1 MEKGAPACGHDRS
14 LSGRK
19 DNRKGISAHFWFWAG
34 MLLMGISVLPNLILG
49 QESIFTYHD
58 QLDGEMIAYI
68 LQAKHLFS
76 GDVLPEFMG
85 GMSKTALTLPA
96 PVFVLLFLGGD
107 YFAAL
112 TVMLLVGRLTGFA
125 GMFLLV
131 SHLTKRTSVAAAA
144 GVLYGFLPFLPVYGL
159 SQYGIPLLFWC
170 GLKLREGKRL
180 VCAYCATALFGFSSS
195 LVLAGFGLL
204 GVGVVVFLWD
214 LFKKKHSWH
223 FLAAWQLL
231 LVVYVAEN
239 FRLLC
244 QLAGIGDSF
253 VSHKAEYVLNATPFW
268 RLFWQDLFVGG
279 QHSEGHHGVLLLVLL
294 AVLAVVLAVCLL
306 LESRASEEPEH
317 FPEKTLGT
325 HSEQSASGVRGERPE
340 RSAPGVLGRL
350 PGETIR
356 NLKNMGLCMG
366 IAVCLALGAAFW
378 GSSSGMALRG
388 DLGTLGA
395 FQLDRLLWMA
405 PCLWYLAA
413 ACGFSALW
421 SLLGQ
426 KRGLGRMAAGC
437 GMAAVTLAAAAAGF
451 RILMIGDI
459 KSNIQKLRNPQYG
472 LLSYS
477 DYYAVGVMEQVRDF
491 LAEQTGKGQDEYYVV
506 SLGIDPAAA
515 LYHGFHSLDGYSNN
529 YSLDY
534 KHLFRRAIAPELDKS
549 EYLESYFDTWG
560 NRCYLFSAEC
570 PGYYTIEKNRFS
582 FQEYQVDVDVLEQMG
597 AEYLLSAAPI
607 GNAGQQG
614 LRLMRETPFETQDSY
629 YQIYVY
635 AIGG

>member
-14 LSGRK
+14 SSGRK

-170 GLKLREGKRL
+170 GLKLREGKYL
-180 VCAYCATALFGFSSS
+180 VCAYCCTALFGFSSS

-268 RLFWQDLFVGG
+268 HLFWQDLFVGG
-279 QHSEGHHGVLLLVLL
+279 QHSEGHHGVLLLILL

-317 FPEKTLGT
+317 SLEKTLGT

-356 NLKNMGLCMG
+356 N
-366 IAVCLALGAAFW
+366 I
-378 GSSSGMALRG
+378 
-388 DLGTLGA
+388 
-395 FQLDRLLWMA
+395 
-405 PCLWYLAA
+405 
-413 ACGFSALW
+413 
-421 SLLGQ
+421 
-426 KRGLGRMAAGC
+426 
-437 GMAAVTLAAAAAGF
+437 
-451 RILMIGDI
+451 
-459 KSNIQKLRNPQYG
+459 
-472 LLSYS
+472 
-477 DYYAVGVMEQVRDF
+477 
-491 LAEQTGKGQDEYYVV
+491 
-506 SLGIDPAAA
+506 
-515 LYHGFHSLDGYSNN
+515 
-529 YSLDY
+529 
-534 KHLFRRAIAPELDKS
+534 
-549 EYLESYFDTWG
+549 
-560 NRCYLFSAEC
+560 
-570 PGYYTIEKNRFS
+570 
-582 FQEYQVDVDVLEQMG
+582 
-597 AEYLLSAAPI
+597 
-607 GNAGQQG
+607 
-614 LRLMRETPFETQDSY
+614 
-629 YQIYVY
+629 
-635 AIGG
+635 